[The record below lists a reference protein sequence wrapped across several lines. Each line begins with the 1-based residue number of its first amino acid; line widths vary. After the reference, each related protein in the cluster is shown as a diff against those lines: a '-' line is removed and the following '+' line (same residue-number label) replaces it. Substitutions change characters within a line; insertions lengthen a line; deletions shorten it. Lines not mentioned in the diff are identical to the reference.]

1 VDAKVA
7 AAMCKGGVI
16 AYEIDPLSGISDN
29 WILDYVV
36 PNMVR
41 HGIPSDVCIVFGRAV
56 LFRVFDRT
64 GEDAVPTPMRE
75 SIMQA
80 YHELESRNILE
91 DGCNPIKRRP
101 LIVTGYDTEVI
112 IDMMDADD
120 DDGQGGLANGD
131 GDPRRAAMI
140 RNQEVR
146 MLSSQI
152 LHLRRELCDA
162 RTEGDRQLTIMK
174 RKLAR
179 LSNNLT
185 RLSNRPGMLGYKR
198 RRLGNEQGGGRSLRL
213 HSITEG
219 SFEGLDMPEVFH
231 GDGSVEDANDPV
243 PVVPVA
249 KLSKCPRSLF
259 DLWKE
264 YEFGFHGCKA
274 AKDWNASE
282 RGADRFK
289 YYKRNVFWVQVSEMV
304 RAGHSADRAIDLIY
318 RAYGSNLSVTKI
330 IKKMIEDKKRGGHPA
345 LRTVA
350 G

>member
-1 VDAKVA
+1 
-7 AAMCKGGVI
+7 
-16 AYEIDPLSGISDN
+16 
-29 WILDYVV
+29 
-36 PNMVR
+36 MVR
-41 HGIPSDVCIVFGRAV
+41 HGIPSEVCIVFGCAV

-80 YHELESRNILE
+80 YHELGSRNILE

-112 IDMMDADD
+112 IDLMEADD

-131 GDPRRAAMI
+131 GDPRRAAMV

-198 RRLGNEQGGGRSLRL
+198 RRLGNEQGGGRSIRL
-213 HSITEG
+213 HSTTKGTAVPTVEG
-219 SFEGLDMPEVFH
+219 VPVLGGELGTSQQEFEGLDMQEVFH

-249 KLSKCPRSLF
+249 KLSKCPRSLY

-289 YYKRNVFWVQVSEMV
+289 YYKRNVFWVQVSKMV
-304 RAGHSADRAIDLIY
+304 RAGHNADRAIDLIY

-330 IKKMIEDKKRGGHPA
+330 IKKMIGDKKSGGPA